1 MLNILQFGE
10 VEVEQAQSAF
20 TADGVQYPRGSY
32 VIRMAQP
39 FGAFAKTMMEKQ
51 VYPDLR
57 EYPGGPPQRPYDVT
71 AHTLPMQMGV
81 KVITVT
87 QPFQANLTKVEM
99 IKPAAG
105 VVEAG
110 PAKAYILEHE
120 SNASMKALN
129 RLMKEK
135 AEVYWA
141 VKPVTVKGK
150 VYAPGTMIIHATPGI
165 EPKLQTIARDTSVNF
180 IAANERINVQA
191 YKLISP
197 RIAMYKS
204 YVASMDERLDAVHF
218 RELGIPIQQYF
229 R

>member
-1 MLNILQFGE
+1 
-10 VEVEQAQSAF
+10 
-20 TADGVQYPRGSY
+20 
-32 VIRMAQP
+32 
-39 FGAFAKTMMEKQ
+39 FAKTMMEKQ

-87 QPFQANLTKVEM
+87 EPFEAKLTKVDK
-99 IKPAAG
+99 ISPSQG
-105 VVEAG
+105 VVGGG

-129 RLMKEK
+129 RLMKDK

-141 VKPVTVKGK
+141 AKPMTVKNK

-165 EPKLQTIARDTSVNF
+165 EAKLQGIARDTSVNF
-180 IAANERINVQA
+180 IASNDPLNVQA

-197 RIAMYKS
+197 RI
-204 YVASMDERLDAVHF
+204 
-218 RELGIPIQQYF
+218 
-229 R
+229 